1 MYSLIPFLN
10 SAKIKK
16 KKKNQYKSTIDFS
29 LFQDENWHC
38 TKSSAL
44 EDAL

>member
-1 MYSLIPFLN
+1 MYSDSIPKFC
-10 SAKIKK
+10 
-16 KKKNQYKSTIDFS
+16 KNQYKSTIDFS

-38 TKSSAL
+38 TKSPAL